1 MDKEKKVLVIPRYL
15 VFLKFIDV
23 PSLEDPEIEKMAE
36 YQALKEIPHP
46 KEEIVISYRN
56 LSSFKNG
63 FSSLM
68 LAVAGKDMIQKRIQG
83 LHRSGAKV
91 ESIRIRSELLYLYLL
106 KKGIIA
112 SDKVSFI
119 VYIGV
124 EDSEVMIISR
134 GRIVFSRG
142 FKNNEKFFDEVDRS
156 AMAYQRQKDNDAID
170 NVIVIYPSDVDMK
183 DVREHIKSHF
193 SAPVIFHECSE
204 DLRESSFS
212 AKIDLLPKEVSY
224 RKTKLQKRQESIVTY
239 SLFGVF
245 IVLFFAFF
253 SFKMY
258 EKKQFIDILSVKI
271 DDAQSQVQGLD
282 IYLKKTD
289 VVKKHIERGQFIVE
303 LLERSYI
310 LIPSDIA
317 ISGLDYNGKDSV
329 FYKGTSKGTQE
340 VFALVKKLEGLKY
353 FSKVEV
359 KHATKKKVRGKEFTD
374 FNIQCQL
381 NI

>member
-1 MDKEKKVLVIPRYL
+1 VDKEKKVLVIPRHL

-23 PSLEDPEIEKMAE
+23 PSLEDSEIEKMAE

-56 LSSFKNG
+56 LGSFKNG

-83 LHRSGAKV
+83 LQSSGAKV
-91 ESIRIRSELLYLYLL
+91 EGIRLHSELLYLYLL
-106 KKGIIA
+106 KKGIIV

-124 EDSEVMIISR
+124 EDSEVMIVNR

-156 AMAYQRQKDNDAID
+156 TMAYQRYRDNDAIE
-170 NVIVIYPSDVDMK
+170 NVIVVYPSDVDMK
-183 DVREHIKSHF
+183 DVREHIKGHF
-193 SAPVIFHECSE
+193 SAPVTFHECSE
-204 DLRESSFS
+204 DLTESSFS
-212 AKIDLLPKEVSY
+212 AKINLLPKEVSR

-239 SLFGVF
+239 SLLGVF

-258 EKKQFIDILSVKI
+258 EKKKFVDILSVKI
-271 DDAQSQVQGLD
+271 QNAQSQVQGLD
-282 IYLKKTD
+282 VYLKKTD
-289 VVKKHIERGQFIVE
+289 VVKKHIERGRFIVE

-329 FYKGTSKGTQE
+329 FYKGTSKGTSE

-359 KHATKKKVRGKEFTD
+359 KHATKKKVRGEEFTD

>member
-1 MDKEKKVLVIPRYL
+1 MEKDRKVLVIPRHL

-23 PSLEDPEIEKMAE
+23 PSLEDSEIEKMAE

-46 KEEIVISYRN
+46 KEEVVISYRN
-56 LSSFKNG
+56 LGSFKNG

-83 LHRSGAKV
+83 LQSSGAKV
-91 ESIRIRSELLYLYLL
+91 EGIRLHSELLYLYLL
-106 KKGIIA
+106 KKGIIV

-124 EDSEVMIISR
+124 EDSEVMIVNR

-156 AMAYQRQKDNDAID
+156 TMAYQRYKDNDAIE
-170 NVIVIYPSDVDMK
+170 NVIVAYPSDVDMK
-183 DVREHIKSHF
+183 DVREYIKGHF
-193 SAPVIFHECSE
+193 SAPVTFHECSR
-204 DLRESSFS
+204 DLTESSFS
-212 AKIDLLPKEVSY
+212 ARIDLLPKEVSR

-239 SLFGVF
+239 SLLGVF

-258 EKKQFIDILSVKI
+258 EKKKFVDILSVKI
-271 DDAQSQVQGLD
+271 QNAQSQVRGLD
-282 IYLKKTD
+282 VYLKKTD
-289 VVKKHIERGQFIVE
+289 VVKKHIERGRFIVE
-303 LLERSYI
+303 LLERSYL

-359 KHATKKKVRGKEFTD
+359 KHATKKKVRGEEFTD